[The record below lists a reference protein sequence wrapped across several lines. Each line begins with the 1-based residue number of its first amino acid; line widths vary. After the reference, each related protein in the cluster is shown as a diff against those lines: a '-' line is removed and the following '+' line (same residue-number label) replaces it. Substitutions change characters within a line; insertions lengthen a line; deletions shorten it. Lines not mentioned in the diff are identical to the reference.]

1 MKSFREYLTEAIP
14 KFEGDPIEHTLN
26 GQKIA
31 TGTPIKVPYVRNISK
46 TKTPNYGSRFGQ
58 DIEPHGTYITPLD
71 RLPHVDHDKELAT
84 VSKSRD
90 TQEYGEV
97 HFKNPI
103 VIRSDDNDP
112 TVGWKKRL
120 HQHYGKKGRA
130 LSKAIIKHGHDGIIT
145 VNKYGPSETVNLQ
158 SFK

>member
-1 MKSFREYLTEAIP
+1 MKTFRQYLAEAKATP
-14 KFEGDPIEHTLN
+14 KFMGDEVEHHLN

-31 TGTPIKVPYVRNISK
+31 TGTPIKVPFIRNLG
-46 TKTPNYGSRFGQ
+46 KTPHYGSRFGQ
-58 DIEPHGTYITPLD
+58 DIEPHGTYITPMD
-71 RLPHVDHDKELAT
+71 RVHEPHELTAH
-84 VSKSRD
+84 KNGKP
-90 TQEYGEV
+90 TQESGEV
-97 HFKNPI
+97 HFKNPL

-120 HQHYGKKGRA
+120 QAHYNKKGRS

-158 SFK
+158 TFK